1 MTHSLPLFHRIAGQ
15 PVIVLG
21 AGEAAAA
28 KRRLV
33 EKAGGLV
40 AGEDADARLAFV
52 GIEDEA
58 EAIAAAQR
66 LRARGLLVNVVDR
79 PALCD
84 FTVPSLL
91 DRSPVLIAIGT
102 GGASAGLAKALRLRL
117 EALLPPGVGRLADAL
132 FAARAALRA
141 RFPDGGDRRRV
152 RDVALGEG
160 GALDPLRAGSEAA
173 VEGWLQG
180 AASASGAAVEFILTS
195 ADPDDLSLRQARWL
209 GSADL
214 LAYETGVPAAII
226 ARARAD
232 AAQLELAPGASAPPH
247 IGLVVIIRLAP
258 KPGHQPD

>member
-1 MTHSLPLFHRIAGQ
+1 MSASLPLFHRIAGQ

-21 AGEAAAA
+21 EGEAAAA

-33 EKAGGLV
+33 EKAGGIV
-40 AGEDADARLAFV
+40 VDEDAEARLAFV
-52 GIEDEA
+52 GIEDEV
-58 EAIAAAQR
+58 EAIAAATR

-117 EALLPPGVGRLADAL
+117 EALLPPGLGRLADAL
-132 FAARAALRA
+132 FAARSALRA
-141 RFPDGGDRRRV
+141 RFPDGGDRRRAL
-152 RDVALGEG
+152 DIALGEG
-160 GALDPLRAGSEAA
+160 GALDPLRAGSAA
-173 VEGWLQG
+173 KVAGWLEG
-180 AASASGAAVEFILTS
+180 AAASCDATAEFTLTS
-195 ADPDDLSLRQARWL
+195 TDPDDLTLRQARWL

-214 LAYETGVPAAII
+214 LAYEAGVPAAII

-232 AAQLELAPGASAPPH
+232 AAQLMLTSGAPAPTH
-247 IGLVVIIRLAP
+247 RGLVVTIRLDP
-258 KPGHQPD
+258 KPD